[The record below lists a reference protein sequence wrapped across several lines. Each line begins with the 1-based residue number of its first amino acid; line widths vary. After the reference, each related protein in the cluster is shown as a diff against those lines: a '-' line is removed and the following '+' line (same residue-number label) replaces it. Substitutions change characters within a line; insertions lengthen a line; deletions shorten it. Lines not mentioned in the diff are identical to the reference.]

1 MIPTNKEPTGS
12 IAFPLHPSKKEARQ
26 FRSTYFEKNPKSQR
40 YESNTMLG
48 GMSYGDRQARLERER
63 ARTQANRARA
73 AKPVVSTSTA
83 KNPNLNDIFKPIKI
97 TTPKQ
102 TMPTK
107 KSDMVKKSKM
117 YRFAQAAS
125 HALCKRAVASSVDP
139 VLQAIQNEVRE
150 KYIKSLK
157 RVRDRSIL
165 EDLLLAS
172 AKGSMSGGA
181 IGMIPGG
188 LFGAATMPI
197 RDRGTSIPLH
207 DSLLR
212 GGSTGLLSGLL
223 IGGTLG
229 AGANAVGALLTRDA
243 RKADAAAK
251 LKALGVK
258 A

>member
-1 MIPTNKEPTGS
+1 MSGNLYYPFKTVKETKQLRKGYEFSPFKKNFESGTLLNGKSLSKRQSTLDKARMNYPSNKPNWTKSLATNPPKQDT
-12 IAFPLHPSKKEARQ
+12 SKKA
-26 FRSTYFEKNPKSQR
+26 
-40 YESNTMLG
+40 
-48 GMSYGDRQARLERER
+48 
-63 ARTQANRARA
+63 
-73 AKPVVSTSTA
+73 
-83 KNPNLNDIFKPIKI
+83 
-97 TTPKQ
+97 
-102 TMPTK
+102 
-107 KSDMVKKSKM
+107 DMVKKSQM
-117 YRFAQAAS
+117 YRYAQAAS
-125 HALCKRAVASSVDP
+125 HALCKRAVAASPDP

-150 KYIKSLK
+150 KYIRSLK

-165 EDLLLAS
+165 EDLLLSA

-181 IGMIPGG
+181 IGMVPGG
-188 LFGAATMPI
+188 LFGAATMPV

-223 IGGTLG
+223 VGGTLG

-258 A
+258 D

>member
-1 MIPTNKEPTGS
+1 MSGNLYYPFKTVKETKQLRKGYEFSP
-12 IAFPLHPSKKEARQ
+12 FKK
-26 FRSTYFEKNPKSQR
+26 N
-40 YESNTMLG
+40 YESNTLLNG
-48 GMSYGDRQARLERER
+48 KSLSKRQTTLDKARLNYPSKKLDLSKSL
-63 ARTQANRARA
+63 AT
-73 AKPVVSTSTA
+73 
-83 KNPNLNDIFKPIKI
+83 NP
-97 TTPKQ
+97 PKQ
-102 TMPTK
+102 TIPTK

-117 YRFAQAAS
+117 YKYAQAAS
-125 HALCKRAVASSVDP
+125 HALCKRAVSASADP

-157 RVRDRSIL
+157 RTRDRSIL
-165 EDLLLAS
+165 QDLLLAS
-172 AKGSMSGGA
+172 AKGSLTGGSL
-181 IGMIPGG
+181 GMIPGG
-188 LFGAATMPI
+188 LFGAATMPV

-258 A
+258 D